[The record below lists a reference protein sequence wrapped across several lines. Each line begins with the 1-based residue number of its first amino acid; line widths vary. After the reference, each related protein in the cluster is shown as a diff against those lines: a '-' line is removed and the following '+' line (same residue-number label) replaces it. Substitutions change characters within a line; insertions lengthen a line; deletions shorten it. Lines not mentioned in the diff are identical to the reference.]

1 MTGQTDLLERAQRQ
15 FARRQRSVRRRGRL
29 PWLIGG
35 LFVVLAGAAVW
46 AVYFSSYLAVS
57 TVQVRGV
64 HEVPRSTVLS
74 AARVPVGDQM
84 IRVDTA
90 AIARRI
96 RAITEVA
103 DAKVSRAWPDRVV
116 ITVTERVPV
125 AVVTDGSRYELVDA
139 GGVEFRTVPKRPA
152 DLPVALVTG
161 PRRDVTVRSVVAVSA
176 ALPQA
181 LRSRVTSIT
190 AGSPDS
196 ITLRLDHGVKVVW
209 GSSEQSD
216 RKAAVLTAL
225 MRRDAR
231 VYDVSAPD
239 LPVTQGEKP

>member
-29 PWLIGG
+29 PWLVGG
-35 LFVVLAGAAVW
+35 LLVVLAGAAIW
-46 AVYFSSYLAVS
+46 AAYYSSLLAVS
-57 TVQVRGV
+57 SVQVRGV
-64 HEVPRSTVLS
+64 HEVQRSTVLS
-74 AARVPVGDQM
+74 AAQVPVGEQM
-84 IRVDTA
+84 ARLNTD
-90 AIARRI
+90 AIARRV

-103 DAKVSRAWPDRVV
+103 NAKVSRAWPDQVV

-139 GGVEFRTVPKRPA
+139 GGVVFRTVPKRPA
-152 DLPVALVTG
+152 ALPVALVSG
-161 PRRDVTVRSVVAVSA
+161 ARREVTIRSVVTVSA
-176 ALPQA
+176 ALPES

-209 GSSEQSD
+209 GSAERSD

-225 MRRDAR
+225 MHRNAM